1 MARVKMVEGSGIAGI
16 SGRIGNLVF
25 RMSADG
31 VTYAQQA
38 AGKKGP
44 PSAAQQQH
52 QTDFK
57 AAAAYGREQQ
67 GSAEGR
73 AYYQPYV
80 QPARF
85 GSVYSMALSDFSKP
99 PQLLVVEADGYR
111 GQAGAVL
118 RVRAHKPCG
127 VVAVQVRVLDK
138 AGQVLEHGEA
148 THEAGDW
155 WTCATRATH
164 PEAAAWQVQ
173 AIAWD
178 RPGKT
183 AELAIMLE

>member
-1 MARVKMVEGSGIAGI
+1 MVAGSGIAGL

-31 VTYAQQA
+31 ITYAQQA
-38 AGKKGP
+38 AAGKKSP
-44 PSAAQQQH
+44 ASAAQQQQ
-52 QTDFK
+52 QTAFK
-57 AAAAYGREQQ
+57 AAVAYGREQQ
-67 GSAEGR
+67 RSAEGR

-85 GSVYSMALSDFSKP
+85 GSVYSVALSDFTKA
-99 PQLLVVEADGYR
+99 PQVLAVEADGYR
-111 GQAGAVL
+111 GQAGTSL

-127 VVAVQVRVLDK
+127 IVAVEVRVLDE

-155 WTCATRATH
+155 WTYATRQTH
-164 PEAAAWQVQ
+164 PAATARQVQ
-173 AIAWD
+173 ATVRD
-178 RPGKT
+178 RPGKM
-183 AELAIMLE
+183 AELAIVLG